1 MSSVLQ
7 PDRPDP
13 EMIDAAGF
21 ISPVKEL
28 FLNGFF
34 SIDRNW
40 TVMQW
45 NRAAEKI
52 MDVPADK
59 IIGKNIWEFFADKL
73 PIEFYAEYHQAFLKD
88 IPRHFHEYWGE
99 LGKWFEVVTTHDFDR
114 LYVSFKCSGTP
125 VYMGDT
131 ERGVRIMNDL
141 YRYVAQITNEC
152 LWDWDLQEKDIF
164 WIDGGH
170 RRVFKYPIENTTV
183 SQSFWE
189 SRIHPDDLKIVLA
202 KFKKDTRTKD
212 NNYWEASYRFKRADG
227 SFAYVQDKGRII
239 FDNEGTAIRI
249 IGATLDITEVVLL
262 QDKLLEQQVQ
272 KQHEL
277 TEAVL
282 TAHENER
289 EIIGK
294 DLHDNLGQLLLVAKL
309 YVQMSDS
316 EEGAHE
322 FYLGKSIS
330 LLNEVIEEV
339 RRITRILVVP
349 PSNILSLFENIKVLI
364 QDLERVHPIRIRF
377 ITDGLKVK
385 DIGPRQQ
392 LTIYRIIQEQ
402 INNIIKYAEAAHA
415 SVALRRSADQLILDI
430 CDTGKGCDLGTAV
443 KGVGLINIK
452 SRAEL
457 LNGTVRIDSAPGKG
471 FALHVSLPLEPL
483 V

>member
-1 MSSVLQ
+1 MSASLQ
-7 PDRPDP
+7 PDLPEP
-13 EMIDAAGF
+13 EMLDAAGF

-28 FLNGFF
+28 FMNGFF

-52 MDVPADK
+52 MDMPAEA
-59 IIGKNIWEFFADKL
+59 IIGKNIWEVFADKL
-73 PIEFYAEYHQAFLKD
+73 PVEFYAEYHQAFLND

-141 YRYVAQITNEC
+141 YRYMAQITNEC
-152 LWDWDLQEKDIF
+152 LWDWDLKEKNIF

-170 RRVFKYPIENTTV
+170 RRVFQYPIENA
-183 SQSFWE
+183 SIAQSFWE
-189 SRIHPDDLKIVLA
+189 SCIHPNDRESVMK
-202 KFKKDTRTKD
+202 KFRHDISIREQ
-212 NNYWEASYRFKRADG
+212 NYWEAAYRFKRSDG
-227 SFAYVQDKGRII
+227 TFAYVQDKGRII
-239 FDNEGTAIRI
+239 FDREGKAVRI
-249 IGATLDITEVVLL
+249 IGATLDITEVVTL
-262 QDKLLEQQVQ
+262 QKKLQEQHIQ
-272 KQHEL
+272 KQLEL

-294 DLHDNLGQLLLVAKL
+294 ELHDNLGQLLLVAKL

-316 EEGAHE
+316 AEGAHE

-339 RRITRILVVP
+339 RRISRILVVP
-349 PSNILSLFENIKVLI
+349 ASNILSLFENIKVLI
-364 QDLERVHPIRIRF
+364 KDLERVQPIRIRF
-377 ITDGLKVK
+377 LTDGVK
-385 DIGPRQQ
+385 PADIPPKLQ
-392 LTIYRIIQEQ
+392 LAIYRIIQEQ
-402 INNIIKYAEAAHA
+402 INNIIKYAETAHA
-415 SVALRRSADQLILDI
+415 TIAFRRSGKQLILDI
-430 CDTGKGCDLGTAV
+430 SDTGKGCDLNLAA
-443 KGVGLINIK
+443 KGVGLINIC
-452 SRAEL
+452 SRVEL
-457 LNGTVRIDSAPGKG
+457 LKGLVKLKSAPGKG
-471 FALHVSLPLEPL
+471 FSIHIALPMEP
-483 V
+483 VT